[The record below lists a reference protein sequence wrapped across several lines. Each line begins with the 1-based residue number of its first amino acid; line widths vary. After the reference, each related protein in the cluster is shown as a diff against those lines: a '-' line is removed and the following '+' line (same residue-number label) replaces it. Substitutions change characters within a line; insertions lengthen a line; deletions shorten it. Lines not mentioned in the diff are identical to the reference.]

1 MRRDVIAFKCATITG
16 VVPCFPGV
24 TSVICVQALTN
35 LYLMDF
41 IADQASAL
49 IRQVDEENR
58 LTVAII
64 VILWVSAIASSFI
77 DNIPFTTA
85 MVSNTT
91 RFLSVQL

>member
-1 MRRDVIAFKCATITG
+1 
-16 VVPCFPGV
+16 
-24 TSVICVQALTN
+24 
-35 LYLMDF
+35 MDF

>member
-1 MRRDVIAFKCATITG
+1 
-16 VVPCFPGV
+16 
-24 TSVICVQALTN
+24 
-35 LYLMDF
+35 MDF

-85 MVSNTT
+85 MVSNTH
-91 RFLSVQL
+91 FLSVQLQVR